1 MYTIKQTRMLEN
13 VTALIKAGVD
23 KLTAIIIAKKLSA
36 QVILDIAIS
45 DAGIHIELWN
55 NMTFAVQKSVYRFN
69 A

>member
-23 KLTAIIIAKKLSA
+23 KLTAIIIAKKLAA

-45 DAGIHIELWN
+45 DTGIHIELWN